1 MNSRSFMAIC
11 VVPAVA
17 ILSGCDDRALPDN
30 NVFSTSAEQMRVTS
44 PSGEFDAVLVRDP
57 YGPAAGGG
65 VDSNVYIVRK
75 GQPIHMKTA
84 RLLFRADPM
93 NCGELVWKRDHLLEV
108 HYELAYIHEF
118 RNLWSLSEVENVGS
132 TGERDFEVEIQ
143 LVPASDSS
151 ALKSDGAFRRLGGET
166 ITPGCYK

>member
-1 MNSRSFMAIC
+1 MAVCI
-11 VVPAVA
+11 VSVIG
-17 ILSGCDDRALPDN
+17 ILGGCDDRDDRAVPDN
-30 NVFSTSAEQMRVTS
+30 NVYSSSAEQMRVTS
-44 PSGEFDAVLVRDP
+44 PDGEFDAVLVRDP

-65 VDSNVYIVRK
+65 VDSHVYIVRK

-84 RLLFRADPM
+84 HPFFSADPM
-93 NCGELVWKRDHLLEV
+93 NCGKVVWKREHLLEI

-118 RNLWSLSEVENVGS
+118 RNLWSLSEIENVGS
-132 TGERDFEVEIQ
+132 AGERDFEVEIQ

-151 ALKSDGAFRRLGGET
+151 ALETDGAFRHLGGET